1 MSNSEETSREKK
13 FEHRYSA
20 GLLAAVALLLLA
32 SIYYT
37 FALWPLKVFLA
48 LILALASALLIRRSN
63 RL

>member
-1 MSNSEETSREKK
+1 MSRSEETSREKK

-37 FALWPLKVFLA
+37 LVLWPLKVLLA
-48 LILALASALLIRRSN
+48 LTLGLASALLIRRSN
-63 RL
+63 RV

>member
-1 MSNSEETSREKK
+1 MSNSEEISREKK

-37 FALWPLKVFLA
+37 LVLWPLKVFLA
-48 LILALASALLIRRSN
+48 LLLGLVSAALIRRSN

>member
-20 GLLAAVALLLLA
+20 GLLATIALLLLA

-37 FALWPLKVFLA
+37 FVLWPLKVLLA
-48 LILALASALLIRRSN
+48 LVLGLASALLTRRSN

>member
-1 MSNSEETSREKK
+1 MSSNEATSREKK

-20 GLLAAVALLLLA
+20 GLLATIALLLLA

-37 FALWPLKVFLA
+37 FVLWPLKVVLA
-48 LILALASALLIRRSN
+48 LVLGLASALLIRRSN

>member
-1 MSNSEETSREKK
+1 MSNSEQTSREKK

-20 GLLAAVALLLLA
+20 GLLATIALLLLA

-37 FALWPLKVFLA
+37 FVLWPLKVLLA
-48 LILALASALLIRRSN
+48 LVLGLASALLTRRSN

>member
-20 GLLAAVALLLLA
+20 GLLATVALLLLA

-37 FALWPLKVFLA
+37 LVLWPLKVFLA
-48 LILALASALLIRRSN
+48 LVLGLVSAALIRRSN

>member
-37 FALWPLKVFLA
+37 FVLWPLKVFLA
-48 LILALASALLIRRSN
+48 LILTLASALFIRRSN

>member
-37 FALWPLKVFLA
+37 FVLWPLKVFLA

>member
-37 FALWPLKVFLA
+37 FVLWPLKVFLA
-48 LILALASALLIRRSN
+48 LILALASALLILRSN

>member
-37 FALWPLKVFLA
+37 FVLWPLKVFLA
-48 LILALASALLIRRSN
+48 LILALASALFIRRSN

>member
-20 GLLAAVALLLLA
+20 GLLATVALLLLA

-37 FALWPLKVFLA
+37 LVLWPLKVFLA
-48 LILALASALLIRRSN
+48 SVLGLFSALLIRRSN
-63 RL
+63 RV